1 MNIGMLWARNKHAQ
15 LGKDIEAAV
24 DYYHRKYGGTANMV
38 HVNPRGL
45 DPVLPVIP
53 GIEIRR
59 DSSIQPG
66 YLWIGVSNGA

>member
-1 MNIGMLWARNKHAQ
+1 MNIGMLWARNKHAR
-15 LGKDIEAAV
+15 LDDDIEAAV
-24 DYYHRKYGGTANMV
+24 EFYRKKYGGVANMV

-45 DPVLPVIP
+45 DPVLPVIL
-53 GIEIRR
+53 GVEIRK